1 MASSADLTSAKSL
14 MEAAMVELQRGI
26 TEVMTTRNKVATGGT
41 RDSMTTEVNS
51 YENLQGNTFGITA
64 RLAANAN
71 WKWVGNGRGPG
82 GPPPVTSIQRWIDAK
97 GLSLNAWAVAKK
109 IGAEGS
115 ADYRAK
121 RTNVFEDG
129 ITAWQFENDNL
140 VNAAGAI
147 ADAMAQTV
155 VVDLQTGLR

>member
-1 MASSADLTSAKSL
+1 MASSPDLTSAKRL
-14 MEAAMVELQRGI
+14 MEAAMVELVSGI
-26 TEVMTTRNKVATGGT
+26 IKVMTTRKKVATGGT

-51 YENLQGNTFGITA
+51 YDNIQGNTFGITA

-82 GPPPVTSIQRWIDAK
+82 APPPVTSIQRWIDAK
-97 GLSLNAWAVAKK
+97 GLSLNAWAVARK

-140 VNAAGAI
+140 VNAANAI
-147 ADAMAQTV
+147 ADAMAATV

>member
-1 MASSADLTSAKSL
+1 MASSPDLTSAKRL
-14 MEAAMVELQRGI
+14 MEAAMVELVSGI
-26 TEVMTTRNKVATGGT
+26 TEVMTTRKKVATGGT

-51 YENLQGNTFGITA
+51 YDNIQGNTFGVVG

-71 WKWVGNGRGPG
+71 WRWVGNGRGPG
-82 GPPPVTSIQRWIDAK
+82 TPPPVTSIQRWMDAK
-97 GLSLNAWAVAKK
+97 GLDLNAWAVARK

-115 ADYRAK
+115 ADYRAG

-129 ITAWQFENDNL
+129 ISAWQFESNNL
-140 VNAAGAI
+140 VDAADAI
-147 ADAMAQTV
+147 AVGLADMV

>member
-1 MASSADLTSAKSL
+1 
-14 MEAAMVELQRGI
+14 MVELQRGI
-26 TEVMTTRNKVATGGT
+26 TEVMTTRNKIATGGT
-41 RDSMTTEVNS
+41 RDSMSSEVNS
-51 YENLQGNTFGITA
+51 YENLQGGTFGITA

-82 GPPPVTSIQRWIDAK
+82 APPPVTSIQRWIDAR
-97 GLSLNAWAVAKK
+97 GLSLNAWAVSKK